1 MNDRYLSSLLSDREE
16 ILLVT
21 RQHWFVL
28 VRSVILELILAGLI
42 IAGTLISL
50 AYTGNGN
57 SLLGLILLIIPIGS
71 VIIDYLK
78 WQNRKYIVTNRRVIQ
93 IDGIYN
99 KNVTDSSLE
108 KVNDVKMVQ
117 SMWGRIFDFAD
128 IEILTA
134 SELGANLFRIIG
146 DPIRFKT
153 AMVNAKEKLEGYDNH
168 TDDNIPHMIAELD
181 DLRQKGIISDIEFQ
195 RKKAE
200 LLAKL

>member
-1 MNDRYLSSLLSDREE
+1 MNDRYLSSLLSENE
-16 ILLVT
+16 QILLVT

-28 VRSVILELILAGLI
+28 ARAVLLEIILAILIVAGSILSQTMNPFGLF
-42 IAGTLISL
+42 
-50 AYTGNGN
+50 
-57 SLLGLILLIIPIGS
+57 GLILLVIPIGS
-71 VIIDYLK
+71 FAIDYLK
-78 WQNRKYIVTNRRVIQ
+78 WYNRKYVVTNRRVVQ

-134 SELGANLFRIIG
+134 SEMGANLFRIIG
-146 DPIRFKT
+146 DPISFKT
-153 AMVNAKEKLEGYDNH
+153 AMINAKEKLEGYDNRV
-168 TDDNIPHMIAELD
+168 DDDIPRLISELD
-181 DLRQKGIISDIEFQ
+181 ALRQKGIISDVEFQ
-195 RKKAE
+195 RKKAD

>member
-1 MNDRYLSSLLSDREE
+1 MNDRYLTSLLSDNEE
-16 ILLVT
+16 ILLIT
-21 RQHWFVL
+21 RQHWFIL
-28 VRSVILELILAGLI
+28 VRSIILEVILAALI
-42 IAGTLISL
+42 IAGSLISL
-50 AYTGNGN
+50 AINGKG
-57 SLLGLILLIIPIGS
+57 LLGLLLLLIPVIS
-71 VIIDYLK
+71 FIIDYLK
-78 WQNRKYIVTNRRVIQ
+78 WYNRKYIVTNRRVIQ

-153 AMVNAKEKLEGYDNH
+153 AMINAKEKLEGYE
-168 TDDNIPHMIAELD
+168 TRDDENIPRLIDELNS
-181 DLRQKGIISDIEFQ
+181 LRQRGIISEGEFQ
-195 RKKAE
+195 RKKTE